1 MHAEA
6 GPSARKIFHIDI
18 GQGEDDTAV
27 GMLSMSRTHWI
38 FLLAVAT
45 LSVGAVNVYAGQFK
59 RVTYYGVGYRQQ
71 PYHVVAS
78 HLTNSGNV
86 DLAVGDYLS
95 DRVSILLGNG
105 DGTFQKALTFPVP
118 APIGIAVGDFNEDGI
133 QDLAVV
139 ETGGTADGAI
149 AIFLG
154 DGKGHFKLSA
164 SYALGVGSDQV
175 AVADLNGDG
184 HLDVAVTNFGFGGA
198 QGSVMTF
205 LRRRPRQAERP
216 QDLPAE
222 RRT

>member
-1 MHAEA
+1 MKHAT
-6 GPSARKIFHIDI
+6 RN
-18 GQGEDDTAV
+18 
-27 GMLSMSRTHWI
+27 
-38 FLLAVAT
+38 FLLAFAALAAMT
-45 LSVGAVNVYAGQFK
+45 TTSLAGQFK
-59 RVTYYGVGYRQQ
+59 HVIYYGDGSRQQ

-78 HLTNSGNV
+78 HLTSSGNV

-139 ETGGTADGAI
+139 ENGGTANGAI

-154 DGKGHFKLSA
+154 DGQGHFKLSG

-175 AVADLNGDG
+175 ALSDLNGDG
-184 HLDVAVTNFGFGGA
+184 HLDVAVTNFGFAGA
-198 QGSVMTF
+198 QGSIMTF
-205 LRRRPRQAERP
+205 FG
-216 QDLPAE
+216 DGH
-222 RRT
+222 